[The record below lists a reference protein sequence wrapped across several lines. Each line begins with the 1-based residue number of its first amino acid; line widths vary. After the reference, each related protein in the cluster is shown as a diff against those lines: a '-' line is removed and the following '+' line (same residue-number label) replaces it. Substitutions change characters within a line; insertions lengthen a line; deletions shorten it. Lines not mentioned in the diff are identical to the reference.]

1 MSMDCGEVLEAI
13 YLILDGELS
22 PEDCSELQFHLE
34 RCAVCFG
41 RHETERLFKE
51 LVRNKCGCEPAPAM
65 LVRRIRVALEVE
77 ATVYEV
83 EAE

>member
-13 YLILDGELS
+13 SLILDGELS
-22 PEDCSELQFHLE
+22 PEDCVELQYHLE

-65 LVRRIRVALEVE
+65 LVHRIRIALEVE
-77 ATVYEV
+77 SASYEG
-83 EAE
+83 E